1 MSKAT
6 IVSLMP
12 IPFNRE
18 MTGHNP
24 AYYTI
29 PAAADGDF
37 NILVIDD
44 ATSWLYVLD
53 GASVMRRHLAAEE
66 AEELISTFIQAN
78 LYVGENCWPGI
89 FWVEGAWTKNQIE
102 ERFAEKLEIAKD
114 AQNNWF
120 KALVEKADDDWN
132 RSRQHRTISTP
143 QRIAAIRLGL
153 KREWNIQVEK
163 GQNYIACPA
172 CETMLKSTVSVCPQ
186 CKLILKENPD
196 FQFAS

>member
-1 MSKAT
+1 
-6 IVSLMP
+6 MP

-29 PAAADGDF
+29 PPAELDDF
-37 NILVIDD
+37 NILVIEDT
-44 ATSWLYVLD
+44 TSWLYVLD
-53 GASVMRRHLAAEE
+53 GNSVLRRHLAAEV
-66 AEELISTFIQAN
+66 AEELLSTFIQAN
-78 LYVGENCWPGI
+78 LYVGEGSRPGI
-89 FWVEGAWTKNQIE
+89 FWVEGGWTKKQIE
-102 ERFAEKLEIAKD
+102 ENFGAELEEARD
-114 AQNNWF
+114 AQNQWF

-143 QRIAAIRLGL
+143 QRIAADRLGL

-163 GQNYIACPA
+163 GQNYIPCPA

-186 CKLILKENPD
+186 CKLIIKENAD